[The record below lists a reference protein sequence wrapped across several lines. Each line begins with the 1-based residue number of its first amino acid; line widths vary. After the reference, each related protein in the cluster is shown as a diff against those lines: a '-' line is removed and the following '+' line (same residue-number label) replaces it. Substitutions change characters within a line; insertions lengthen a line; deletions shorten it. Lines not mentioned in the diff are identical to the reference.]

1 MTHSKKII
9 LGVMKV
15 FYFFFKYL
23 VMDLLK
29 DPSNDRV
36 VKTLKPPPH
45 RHLDRKL
52 MFPDRLKGRD
62 HGFKVFRQ
70 ARLETFKRSPVEGG
84 EIG

>member
-1 MTHSKKII
+1 
-9 LGVMKV
+9 
-15 FYFFFKYL
+15 
-23 VMDLLK
+23 MDLLK

-62 HGFKVFRQ
+62 HGFKVFR
-70 ARLETFKRSPVEGG
+70 
-84 EIG
+84 